1 MAGDPL
7 ATALLVG
14 LGIDELSVIP
24 PVLPEIKKIIRSI
37 KLKDAK
43 RVADKV
49 CTLHTES
56 EIRTFLSSIIKNK
69 VPEIPLD
76 L

>member
-7 ATALLVG
+7 ATAFLVG
-14 LGIDELSVIP
+14 IGIDELSVIP
-24 PVLPEIKKIIRSI
+24 PVLPEIKKIVRSL

-49 CTLHTES
+49 CTLHTET
-56 EIRTFLSSIIKNK
+56 EIRAILTSIIKNK
-69 VPEIPLD
+69 VPEIPFD

>member
-1 MAGDPL
+1 M
-7 ATALLVG
+7 
-14 LGIDELSVIP
+14 DELSVIP

-37 KLKDAK
+37 KAKDAK

-49 CTLHTES
+49 CALHTET
-56 EIRTFLSSIIKNK
+56 EIRSFLSSIIKNK
-69 VPEIPLD
+69 VPEIPFD